1 MTPTATSGEGSPAP
15 LAPTLEDACRRWPG
29 RPALTFGGETTSY
42 ETLWQR
48 VMSLAGAYERLGVGR
63 GDRVL
68 CQLRNCPE
76 HIVATGAA
84 WLRGAVHVGADN
96 DLTAAELSRLVERL
110 DARVLLFQPSL
121 ARRGDLDALAT
132 VAAEHPSTRLI
143 VHAPEAGAYQPLD
156 ELLSSRDPVAATP
169 TDPLDPA
176 LVFLTSGTTG
186 EAKAVVE
193 PRAAH
198 WAKMQLFADAFRPGP
213 DDVHLLY
220 LPISHVFGSRL
231 AMLALLRGG
240 RLVLSERFSAQRTLE
255 LVAEE
260 RVTVLP
266 GVPTHLRLLRERF
279 DPAGHDPSSLRW
291 VLSAAANLPRPLAEW
306 VYDALGAEITYVYGC
321 SEGFTMLTAQRE
333 QILAGSVGTTV
344 FRGPPGTPADGTVRI
359 ADPEGATVPTGETG
373 EIVFGA
379 AVPVR
384 YWDHPEAATDGWYRT
399 GDLGRM
405 DADGAV
411 YIVGRLKEL
420 VNRGGLHVSMAEV
433 ELALLLHPGVADA
446 GVIAAPDA
454 TLGEAVCACIAA
466 AGTSAPT
473 LAELR
478 DFLGEQLA
486 RHKLPDEL
494 CVLDAI
500 PRTDIGK
507 VDRREL
513 SARVI
518 DGDAPRERLRPA
530 PAPTSR

>member
-1 MTPTATSGEGSPAP
+1 MTRTPSGGEGGPAP
-15 LAPTLEDACRRWPG
+15 LSPTLEDACRRWPS

-42 ETLWQR
+42 ATLWQR
-48 VMSLAGAYERLGVGR
+48 VMSLAAAYERLGVGH

-76 HIVATGAA
+76 LIIATGAA

-96 DLTAAELSRLVERL
+96 DLTGAELSRLVERL
-110 DARVLLFQPSL
+110 DARVVLFGPPL
-121 ARRGDLDALAT
+121 ARPGDLDALAT
-132 VAAEHPSTRLI
+132 VAARHPATQII
-143 VHAPEAGAYQPLD
+143 VHAADAGSYLPLH
-156 ELLSSRDPVAATP
+156 ELLASRDRVAATP
-169 TDPLDPA
+169 TEPLDPA
-176 LVFLTSGTTG
+176 IIFLTSGTTG

-198 WAKMQLFADAFRPGP
+198 WAKMQLFTDAFRPGP

-240 RLVLSERFSAQRTLE
+240 RLVLSERFSPQRTLE
-255 LVAEE
+255 LVAQE
-260 RVTVLP
+260 RVTVMP

-279 DPAGHDPSSLRW
+279 DPALHDTSSLRW
-291 VLSAAANLPRPLAEW
+291 VLSAASGLPRPLAEW
-306 VYDALGAEITYVYGC
+306 VYDALGADITYVYGC
-321 SEGFTMLTAQRE
+321 SEGFTMLTARRD
-333 QILAGSVGTTV
+333 QILAGAVGSTV
-344 FRGPPGTPADGTVRI
+344 FVGPPGTPANGTVRI
-359 ADPEGATVPTGETG
+359 AAPDGATVPTGEIG
-373 EIVFGA
+373 EIVYGA

-384 YWDHPEAATDGWYRT
+384 YWDHPDAATDGWYRT

-405 DADGAV
+405 DDDGAV

-433 ELALLLHPGVADA
+433 EMALLLHPGVADA

-454 TLGEAVCACIAA
+454 TLGEAVCACISA
-466 AGTSAPT
+466 AGATAPT
-473 LAELR
+473 LSELR
-478 DFLGEQLA
+478 DFLGERLA

-494 CVLDAI
+494 CVVDAI

-513 SARVI
+513 GARVI
-518 DGDAPRERLRPA
+518 DAGAPRERLRPA
-530 PAPTSR
+530 PAPSAR